1 MVRRPEPGVE
11 VSVTAELQTG
21 TTVRRIML
29 GSQLRSL
36 REAAGISREDAG
48 YTIRGSGSKISR
60 MELGRFSFKERD
72 VLDLL
77 TLYGVTDEQ
86 EREAVLALA
95 REANAPGWWH
105 RYSDVLPS
113 WFQVYIGLE
122 GEARLIRSYD
132 IQFVPGLLQTAD
144 YTRAVVRRAHPSM
157 PDEELERR
165 VRLRMTRQHA
175 LTRPDPVRLWAVIDE
190 GVLRRPLGGRETMRA
205 QLEHLVSCCK
215 QPNITLQVMRF
226 GGGYA
231 PEGGAF
237 SLLRFAEPE
246 LPDVVYMEQL
256 AGAMYLDKRS
266 DVDLHL
272 DALDRLSV
280 DSAAPEATPGIL
292 DQILRET

>member
-1 MVRRPEPGVE
+1 MVRLPEPGVE

-144 YTRAVVRRAHPSM
+144 YTRAVVRRAHPAM

-165 VRLRMTRQHA
+165 VRLRMTRQRA
-175 LTRPDPVRLWAVIDE
+175 LTRPDPIRLWAVIDE

-215 QPNITLQVMRF
+215 QPNITIQVMLF

-256 AGAMYLDKRS
+256 ASALYLDKRS

>member
-1 MVRRPEPGVE
+1 MVRLPEPCVE

-105 RYSDVLPS
+105 RYSDVLPG

-122 GEARLIRSYD
+122 AEARLIRSYD
-132 IQFVPGLLQTAD
+132 IQFVPGLLQTAG

-165 VRLRMTRQHA
+165 VRLRMTRQQA